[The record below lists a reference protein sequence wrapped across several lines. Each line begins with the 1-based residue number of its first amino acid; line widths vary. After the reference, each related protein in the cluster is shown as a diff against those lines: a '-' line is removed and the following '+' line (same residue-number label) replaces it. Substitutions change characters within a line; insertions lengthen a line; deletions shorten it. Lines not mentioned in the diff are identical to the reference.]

1 MDADQIFKIANSLAF
16 FSWIPLLVVPFNAR
30 IRNVLLG
37 TTITLLSLTYA
48 LLFFQTFD
56 AGAMESFSTLDGL
69 MSLFSS
75 KEAVL
80 IGWIHYLAFDLL
92 TGIFIAKNA
101 EKHELNP
108 WIVRPIFLFTFM
120 AGPLGF
126 LLYVI
131 YKTAATRKYSFE

>member
-16 FSWIPLLVVPFNAR
+16 FSWIPLLIAPFNAR
-30 IRNVLLG
+30 LRNVLLG
-37 TTITLLSLTYA
+37 TTVTLLSLTYA

-120 AGPLGF
+120 VTKMSAKLII
-126 LLYVI
+126 L
-131 YKTAATRKYSFE
+131 